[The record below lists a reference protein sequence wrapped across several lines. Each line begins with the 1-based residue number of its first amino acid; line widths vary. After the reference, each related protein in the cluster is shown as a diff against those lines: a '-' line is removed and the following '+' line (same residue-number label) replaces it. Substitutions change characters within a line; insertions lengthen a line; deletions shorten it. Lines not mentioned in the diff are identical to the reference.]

1 VHSHTTSN
9 MSEEKKGAAPAAEG
23 GGGGFGGGFGGPRRG
38 GRRGDRRGRRG
49 RRGRGDAEKQPWIP
63 VTKLGRLVKGGRIK
77 KIEDIFLASLPIKE
91 YQIVE
96 QFLPDLKDEVL
107 KICPVQKQTTAGQ
120 RTRFKACVVVGDYN
134 GHIGLGHKCS
144 KEVAG
149 AIRGALIDAK
159 LNIYPVRRGWWGG
172 RFGLPHTVP
181 CKVTGKCGSVR
192 FRVIPAPRGT
202 GLVAARAPKKL
213 LNYAGYKDVYTNAKG
228 NTKTL
233 GNFVKAAFHAIC
245 ATNSYLTPDH
255 WGVTVFDKSPY
266 QEHSDWLK
274 DNPKES
280 FQKKAAREFGRD
292 GQQRGPRRDFR
303 GGPPRERGAPGAQ
316 GAAAGAP
323 GAEAGAGAAPA
334 ETGGAGEAQP
344 AETSAE

>member
-1 VHSHTTSN
+1 
-9 MSEEKKGAAPAAEG
+9 
-23 GGGGFGGGFGGPRRG
+23 
-38 GRRGDRRGRRG
+38 
-49 RRGRGDAEKQPWIP
+49 
-63 VTKLGRLVKGGRIK
+63 VTKLGRLVKAGLIK
-77 KIEDIFLASLPIKE
+77 KIEDIFLASLAIKE

-96 QFLPDLKDEVL
+96 YFLPELKDEVL
-107 KICPVQKQTTAGQ
+107 KIAPVQKQTTAGQ

-159 LNIYPVRRGWWGG
+159 LNIFPIRRGFWGG
-172 RFGLPHTVP
+172 RFGQPHTVP

-233 GNFVKAAFHAIC
+233 GNFVKAAFAAIC
-245 ATNSYLTPDH
+245 ATNSYLTPDN
-255 WGVTVFDKSPY
+255 WSETVFVKAPY
-266 QEHSDWLK
+266 QEHTDYLRDHPKDGGLK
-274 DNPKES
+274 KGGGVE
-280 FQKKAAREFGRD
+280 RER
-292 GQQRGPRRDFR
+292 RAPRRDAPR
-303 GGPPRERGAPGAQ
+303 GGFGGDRRERATGEAPADAGAPVA
-316 GAAAGAP
+316 AAAGV
-323 GAEAGAGAAPA
+323 PA
-334 ETGGAGEAQP
+334 ETGGEA
-344 AETSAE
+344 E

>member
-1 VHSHTTSN
+1 
-9 MSEEKKGAAPAAEG
+9 
-23 GGGGFGGGFGGPRRG
+23 
-38 GRRGDRRGRRG
+38 
-49 RRGRGDAEKQPWIP
+49 
-63 VTKLGRLVKGGRIK
+63 VTKLGRLVKGGLIK
-77 KIEDIFLASLPIKE
+77 KIEEIFLASLPIKE
-91 YQIVE
+91 YQIVDH
-96 QFLPDLKDEVL
+96 FLPELKDEVL
-107 KICPVQKQTTAGQ
+107 KIMPVQKQTTAGQ

-159 LNIYPVRRGWWGG
+159 LNIYPIRRGFWGN
-172 RFGLPHTVP
+172 RFGAPHTVP

-255 WGVTVFDKSPY
+255 WAETKFEKSPF
-266 QEHSDWLK
+266 QEHTDFLRDYAK
-274 DNPKES
+274 NES
-280 FQKKAAREFGRD
+280 TKKARTFDDR
-292 GQQRGPRRDFR
+292 RPPRRDAPR
-303 GGPPRERGAPGAQ
+303 GGPGGYRGGRDVDGGAH
-316 GAAAGAP
+316 AG
-323 GAEAGAGAAPA
+323 GDAAPA
-334 ETGGAGEAQP
+334 DAAAPAGDAP
-344 AETSAE
+344 AEAHAE

>member
-1 VHSHTTSN
+1 
-9 MSEEKKGAAPAAEG
+9 M
-23 GGGGFGGGFGGPRRG
+23 
-38 GRRGDRRGRRG
+38 
-49 RRGRGDAEKQPWIP
+49 
-63 VTKLGRLVKGGRIK
+63 TKLGRLVKGGKIK
-77 KIEDIFLASLPIKE
+77 KIEEIFLASLPIKE

-96 QFLPDLKDEVL
+96 AFLPELKDEVL
-107 KICPVQKQTTAGQ
+107 KIMPVQKQTTAGQ
-120 RTRFKACVVVGDYN
+120 RTRFKACVVVGDFN

-159 LNIYPVRRGWWGG
+159 LNIHPIRRGFWGG

-192 FRVIPAPRGT
+192 FRIIPAPRGT

-233 GNFVKAAFHAIC
+233 YNFVKAAFAAIC

-255 WGVTVFDKSPY
+255 WAETKFEPSPF
-266 QEHSDWLK
+266 QAHTDWLK
-274 DNPKES
+274 ENTTAS
-280 FQKKAAREFGRD
+280 FQKKAQKAQGDFERR
-292 GQQRGPRRDFR
+292 PRRDGAGGGAYGR
-303 GGPPRERGAPGAQ
+303 GGPRERAAGDAPVTEA
-316 GAAAGAP
+316 AAAG
-323 GAEAGAGAAPA
+323 GLEVAATDAAAVPPT
-334 ETGGAGEAQP
+334 EVTQE
-344 AETSAE
+344 

>member
-1 VHSHTTSN
+1 
-9 MSEEKKGAAPAAEG
+9 MSDAAAPAAAAPEG
-23 GGGGFGGGFGGPRRG
+23 GEFRGGFGRRG
-38 GRRGDRRGRRG
+38 GRRGDRRGGRRG
-49 RRGRGDAEKQPWIP
+49 RRGRGDADKQPWIP
-63 VTKLGRLVKGGRIK
+63 VTKLGRLVKGNRIK
-77 KIEDIFLASLPIKE
+77 KIEDIFVASLPIKE

-96 QFLPDLKDEVL
+96 AFLPDLKDEVL
-107 KICPVQKQTTAGQ
+107 KIMPVQKQTTAGQ

-159 LNIYPVRRGWWGG
+159 LNIYPIRRGFWGG
-172 RFGLPHTVP
+172 KFGAPHTVP

-255 WGVTVFDKSPY
+255 WADTKFEKAPY
-266 QEHSDWLK
+266 QEHTDWLTT
-274 DNPKES
+274 NTTAS
-280 FQKKAAREFGRD
+280 FQKKAAKADGAFGDRRE
-292 GQQRGPRRDFR
+292 RGPRRDGA
-303 GGPPRERGAPGAQ
+303 GGFGRRERAAGDAPAD
-316 GAAAGAP
+316 AAA
-323 GAEAGAGAAPA
+323 AEPAATDAAPA
-334 ETGGAGEAQP
+334 ETAA
-344 AETSAE
+344 AE

>member
-1 VHSHTTSN
+1 
-9 MSEEKKGAAPAAEG
+9 
-23 GGGGFGGGFGGPRRG
+23 
-38 GRRGDRRGRRG
+38 
-49 RRGRGDAEKQPWIP
+49 
-63 VTKLGRLVKGGRIK
+63 VTKLGRLVKGGKIK

-96 QFLPDLKDEVL
+96 HFLPELKDEVL
-107 KICPVQKQTTAGQ
+107 KIMPVQKQTTAGQ

-159 LNIYPVRRGWWGG
+159 LNIFPIRRGFWGN
-172 RFGLPHTVP
+172 RFGAPHTVP

-255 WGVTVFDKSPY
+255 WEETKFVPSPF
-266 QEHSDWLK
+266 QEHTDWLVEQAK
-274 DNPKES
+274 NGDPS
-280 FQKKAAREFGRD
+280 KKAARSDRERSD
-292 GQQRGPRRDFR
+292 RPRPARGP
-303 GGPPRERGAPGAQ
+303 GGGAP
-316 GAAAGAP
+316 
-323 GAEAGAGAAPA
+323 PA
-334 ETGGAGEAQP
+334 ETGT
-344 AETSAE
+344 AE

>member
-1 VHSHTTSN
+1 
-9 MSEEKKGAAPAAEG
+9 
-23 GGGGFGGGFGGPRRG
+23 
-38 GRRGDRRGRRG
+38 
-49 RRGRGDAEKQPWIP
+49 

-77 KIEDIFLASLPIKE
+77 KIEDIFVASLAIKE

-96 QFLPDLKDEVL
+96 HFLPELKDEVM
-107 KICPVQKQTTAGQ
+107 KIMPVQKQTTAGQ

-159 LNIYPVRRGWWGG
+159 LNIHPIRRGFWGG
-172 RFGLPHTVP
+172 KFGQPHTVP

-192 FRVIPAPRGT
+192 FRLIPAPRGT

-213 LNYAGYKDVYTNAKG
+213 LNYAGYKDAYTNAKG

-233 GNFVKAAFHAIC
+233 YNFVKAAFAAIC

-255 WGVTVFDKSPY
+255 WAETKFGPTPF
-266 QEHSDWLK
+266 QEHTDWLK
-274 DNPKES
+274 ENTTAS
-280 FQKKAAREFGRD
+280 FKKKAERSDERRPRGGDRD
-292 GQQRGPRRDFR
+292 RRDFGPRR
-303 GGPPRERGAPGAQ
+303 ER
-316 GAAAGAP
+316 AAGDAP
-323 GAEAGAGAAPA
+323 AADAAAAPA
-334 ETGGAGEAQP
+334 ADAPAADATP
-344 AETSAE
+344 AETAAE

>member
-1 VHSHTTSN
+1 
-9 MSEEKKGAAPAAEG
+9 
-23 GGGGFGGGFGGPRRG
+23 
-38 GRRGDRRGRRG
+38 
-49 RRGRGDAEKQPWIP
+49 
-63 VTKLGRLVKGGRIK
+63 VTKLGRLVKQGLIK
-77 KIEDIFLASLPIKE
+77 KIEEIFLASLPIKE

-96 QFLPDLKDEVL
+96 HFLPELKDEVL
-107 KICPVQKQTTAGQ
+107 KIMPVQKQTTAGQ

-159 LNIYPVRRGWWGG
+159 LNIFPIRRGFWGN
-172 RFGLPHTVP
+172 RFGAPHTVP

-255 WGVTVFDKSPY
+255 WAETEFQKSPF
-266 QEHSDWLK
+266 QEHTDFLRDYGK
-274 DNPKES
+274 DGA
-280 FQKKAAREFGRD
+280 KKGAHTPHREAR
-292 GQQRGPRRDFR
+292 PRRDAPR
-303 GGPPRERGAPGAQ
+303 GGAGRAERATG
-316 GAAAGAP
+316 
-323 GAEAGAGAAPA
+323 EAGDVAPA
-334 ETGGAGEAQP
+334 EHTEAVP
-344 AETSAE
+344 AETHAE

>member
-1 VHSHTTSN
+1 VN
-9 MSEEKKGAAPAAEG
+9 KAG
-23 GGGGFGGGFGGPRRG
+23 GGEAGEFDRGFGRGGRGRG
-38 GRRGDRRGRRG
+38 GRRGDRRGGRRG
-49 RRGRGDAEKQPWIP
+49 RRGRGDADKQPWVP
-63 VTKLGRLVKGGRIK
+63 VTKLGRLVKAGKIA

-91 YQIVE
+91 YQIVDH
-96 QFLPDLKDEVL
+96 FLPEGVLKDEVL
-107 KICPVQKQTTAGQ
+107 KIMPVQKQTTAGQ
-120 RTRFKACVVVGDYN
+120 RTRFKATVVVGDYN

-159 LNIYPVRRGWWGG
+159 LNIYPIRRGFWGG
-172 RFGLPHTVP
+172 RFGAPHTVP

-255 WGVTVFDKSPY
+255 WAPTTFVKSPY
-266 QEHSDWLK
+266 QEHTDWLK
-274 DNPKES
+274 NEAAAA
-280 FQKKAAREFGRD
+280 KKGGAERSERAGR
-292 GQQRGPRRDFR
+292 PRRDAPR
-303 GGPPRERGAPGAQ
+303 RERAEETP
-316 GAAAGAP
+316 
-323 GAEAGAGAAPA
+323 AEADVA
-334 ETGGAGEAQP
+334 P

>member
-1 VHSHTTSN
+1 
-9 MSEEKKGAAPAAEG
+9 
-23 GGGGFGGGFGGPRRG
+23 
-38 GRRGDRRGRRG
+38 
-49 RRGRGDAEKQPWIP
+49 
-63 VTKLGRLVKGGRIK
+63 VTKLGRLVKGNRIK
-77 KIEDIFLASLPIKE
+77 KIEEIFLASLPIKE
-91 YQIVE
+91 YQIVD
-96 QFLPDLKDEVL
+96 QFLPELKDEVL
-107 KICPVQKQTTAGQ
+107 KIMPVQKQTTAGQ

-159 LNIYPVRRGWWGG
+159 LNIYPIRRGFWGG
-172 RFGLPHTVP
+172 KFGVPHTVP

-233 GNFVKAAFHAIC
+233 GNFVKAAFAAIC

-255 WGVTVFDKSPY
+255 WADTKFEKTPY
-266 QEHSDWLK
+266 QEHTDWLK
-274 DNPKES
+274 ENTTAT
-280 FQKKAAREFGRD
+280 FQKKAARAAGSEFER
-292 GQQRGPRRDFR
+292 RGPRRDGAGGGGFR
-303 GGPPRERGAPGAQ
+303 GRERGAGDAP
-316 GAAAGAP
+316 AA
-323 GAEAGAGAAPA
+323 EAAPA
-334 ETGGAGEAQP
+334 ADAPTDAAP
-344 AETSAE
+344 ADTAAAE